1 MRLLSSVKRKLKRMK
16 LKKHSRTSK
25 FIIFFVIL
33 SIFTFTGLAMWV
45 QIKSGVELS
54 PTLITCFYAFCT
66 GELWM
71 LASIKKSKLNNGQKS
86 RAYDTEIENYRNEAN
101 IFVKSSEDSED
112 NGEAKG

>member
-1 MRLLSSVKRKLKRMK
+1 MIPRMFNRSRIKKLK

-25 FIIFFVIL
+25 LIIFFVIA

-45 QIKSGVELS
+45 QIRTGVELS

-86 RAYDTEIENYRNEAN
+86 RAYDIEIENYKYENNVVIPDDEEGP
-101 IFVKSSEDSED
+101 V
-112 NGEAKG
+112 G